1 MDRRT
6 TLQYVCSR
14 HLTVSNHS
22 TPLLAFCGLL
32 LVTATPGYAATEL
45 PAITVTAK
53 PTPEGDAV
61 YRDRS
66 LRSPE
71 MHWPKSW
78 WDLKYAEMFAHNQ
91 IEINAS
97 SATVW
102 KYLIQAE
109 LWPKWCPYSGKVKIF
124 GDSRVL
130 QAHSR
135 FTWNGND
142 LPGGND
148 CPIFSGYPDPL
159 EGEVNEWVPESRLAW
174 TSYGPLTPH
183 GFLSVAYHNWLLKPM
198 GPKKCLVT
206 FEEVA
211 TGRAARY
218 ARGAY
223 PEVLHLSH
231 DHWLQALKRLSEARG

>member
-1 MDRRT
+1 
-6 TLQYVCSR
+6 
-14 HLTVSNHS
+14 
-22 TPLLAFCGLL
+22 
-32 LVTATPGYAATEL
+32 
-45 PAITVTAK
+45 
-53 PTPEGDAV
+53 
-61 YRDRS
+61 
-66 LRSPE
+66 

-97 SATVW
+97 CATVW
-102 KYLIQAE
+102 NHLIQAE
-109 LWPKWCPYSGKVKIF
+109 LWPHWCPYSGKVRIS
-124 GDSRVL
+124 GGSRVL

-142 LPGGND
+142 LPGGTNS
-148 CPIFSGYPDPL
+148 PLFEEYPDPL
-159 EGEVNEWVPESRLAW
+159 EGEVSEFIPESRLGW
-174 TSYGPLTPH
+174 TSYGPVTEH
-183 GFLSVAYHNWLLKPM
+183 GFLSVAYHNWLLKPI
-198 GPKKCLVT
+198 GPKRCVVT

-231 DHWLQALKRLSEARG
+231 DHWLQALKRISEARD